1 MTKSVLEPIAHQS
14 GVNSIGVRLSNL
26 HMQAK
31 KVIATSDYCES
42 DSNRSSSRLSS
53 QEDSTTRKKGD
64 DDDKVRFEA
73 NMSSLQRS
81 NQENK
86 ATKFISYKS
95 ILGNTDQRLNLGLS
109 KRAAFQNSK
118 ATIMART

>member
-53 QEDSTTRKKGD
+53 QDDSTTHKKED
-64 DDDKVRFEA
+64 DHDKDRFEA
-73 NMSSLQRS
+73 NM
-81 NQENK
+81 
-86 ATKFISYKS
+86 
-95 ILGNTDQRLNLGLS
+95 
-109 KRAAFQNSK
+109 
-118 ATIMART
+118 

>member
-14 GVNSIGVRLSNL
+14 GVNSIGVRLSNC

-31 KVIATSDYCES
+31 KVITTSDYCES
-42 DSNRSSSRLSS
+42 GSNKSSSRLSS
-53 QEDSTTRKKGD
+53 QEDSTTRKKGGD

-73 NMSSLQRS
+73 NMSSVQRS

-86 ATKFISYKS
+86 ATKLISNKS
-95 ILGNTDQRLNLGLS
+95 ILGNTDQRLNLGRS
-109 KRAAFQNSK
+109 KRAAF
-118 ATIMART
+118 